1 MFYYFYIFLI
11 SGILLYIAEKLLQR
25 NIKILF
31 YVFSFAAIYCC
42 AYFAGVRD
50 LTVGY
55 DVTHYETSIFQDACT
70 TKSFIKLIKWN
81 STIEP
86 FFLFLNYVS
95 CLISDDIH
103 VCLGIIS
110 FITFGFAYLAC
121 LRLSRRSRIPLWVL
135 YIIFMLYYYA
145 NSMNLLRQSVCVSIC
160 FYLYAY
166 LKDNGWNKYSYA
178 IAILAVFSH
187 ITAVFPIAAY
197 ICIRFTSQL
206 SYKKFLRF
214 YLFLIVSLVTV
225 LYLYSAILTKLTVLT
240 GKNYDSY
247 ANLQAAGGAG
257 WAELHIPFSTIMFVS
272 FFSYLICKLRNN
284 IQIQRNRNEYICT
297 ITFISIT
304 IILGGFFMGNFSRLN
319 LYFVDLIAYYLC
331 FVLYDAK
338 KYSRPLVTLFMIALF
353 VFLYIRT
360 FYDGLEY
367 TSLIL
372 GIK

>member
-55 DVTHYETSIFQDACT
+55 DVTYYETSIFQDACT

-135 YIIFMLYYYA
+135 YIIFMLYY
-145 NSMNLLRQSVCVSIC
+145 
-160 FYLYAY
+160 
-166 LKDNGWNKYSYA
+166 
-178 IAILAVFSH
+178 
-187 ITAVFPIAAY
+187 
-197 ICIRFTSQL
+197 
-206 SYKKFLRF
+206 
-214 YLFLIVSLVTV
+214 
-225 LYLYSAILTKLTVLT
+225 
-240 GKNYDSY
+240 
-247 ANLQAAGGAG
+247 
-257 WAELHIPFSTIMFVS
+257 
-272 FFSYLICKLRNN
+272 
-284 IQIQRNRNEYICT
+284 
-297 ITFISIT
+297 
-304 IILGGFFMGNFSRLN
+304 
-319 LYFVDLIAYYLC
+319 
-331 FVLYDAK
+331 
-338 KYSRPLVTLFMIALF
+338 
-353 VFLYIRT
+353 
-360 FYDGLEY
+360 
-367 TSLIL
+367 
-372 GIK
+372 